1 MALGAF
7 SYLLRMD
14 GKKEVAD
21 YYDKLNEGFVEY
33 WMKNASVRYVDNTV
47 HEILTITSSGCNV
60 TERQ

>member
-1 MALGAF
+1 
-7 SYLLRMD
+7 LLRKD
-14 GKKEVAD
+14 GKKEAAD

-47 HEILTITSSGCNV
+47 HEILTITSSGCIV

>member
-14 GKKEVAD
+14 GNKEVAD

-33 WMKNASVRYVDNTV
+33 WMKNASVRVGNNV
-47 HEILTITSSGCNV
+47 HEILTVENSGQS
-60 TERQ
+60 RYI